1 MFDIMTSIIDPVS
14 KEMDSDRHIE
24 YMRAICKEFEA
35 SPEFAETS
43 SGNSEVLYVYA
54 YLDFAGSY
62 IGESAGTMKPGDNH
76 EILFELMPRKFSVEA
91 SAAENIIAEIRAFWK
106 FIERTRNHAPA
117 LRMLEFLN
125 DDVASELRDQLADE
139 SKYGMAKSFSMMG
152 TKQGFDMRTQAGA
165 QQFMAVYN
173 AQMAARQKANNN
185 SQKQDLHSSFDNA
198 DYDDQD
204 EDHYVTDP
212 STIRNE
218 SARVGRNDPCTC
230 GSGKKFKK
238 CCGTNS

>member
-43 SGNSEVLYVYA
+43 SGNSEVRYVYA
-54 YLDFAGSY
+54 YLDLAG
-62 IGESAGTMKPGDNH
+62 GHLGKSAGALQQRDND
-76 EILFELMPRKFSVEA
+76 EILFELMPRKFSVDA
-91 SAAENIIAEIRAFWK
+91 SHADGILAEVRAFWK
-106 FIERTRNHAPA
+106 FIERTRNHQPA
-117 LRMLEFLN
+117 SGMLKHLEN
-125 DDVASELRDQLADE
+125 VAVAELRESLADE
-139 SKYGMAKSFSMMG
+139 SKFGMAKSFSMMG

-173 AQMAARQKANNN
+173 AQMAAKRTARDD
-185 SQKQDLHSSFDNA
+185 SQKQEQDTGFGAAAYNSQDN
-198 DYDDQD
+198 DNYD
-204 EDHYVTDP
+204 P
-212 STIRNE
+212 GSSTIRNE
-218 SARVGRNDPCTC
+218 SFRVGRNDPCTC

-238 CCGTNS
+238 CCGTSS